1 MRLEVERL
9 AYRAGGRAL
18 IDDVCF
24 TSAGGDCTALL
35 GANGA
40 GKSLLLRLCHGLLQ
54 PHGGSVRWDGR
65 PPRAL
70 GASITMIF
78 QKPVT
83 LRRSV
88 RANVAHALYL
98 RGTPRARRAA
108 RVEAALELVGL
119 ADCGD
124 RPAGVLSGGQQQ
136 RLAIA
141 RAWALK
147 PSVMLMDEPTA
158 RLDVRS
164 AERVEGIIR
173 GLHRAGIKI
182 VVTTHDLA
190 QVRRLCDE
198 VVFVHEGRLVQH
210 ARMDDFF
217 ARPANNVVCEFI
229 RSQTF

>member
-1 MRLEVERL
+1 MRLEVGHL
-9 AYRAGGRAL
+9 AYRADGRVL

-54 PHGGSVRWDGR
+54 PHGGRVRWGGR

-70 GASITMIF
+70 GSSITMIF
-78 QKPVT
+78 QKPMM

-98 RGTPRARRAA
+98 QGAPRARRAA
-108 RVEAALELVGL
+108 RVGAALELVGL

-141 RAWALK
+141 RAWVLK

-164 AERVEGIIR
+164 TARVEEIIR
-173 GLHRAGIKI
+173 DLHREGIKI
-182 VVTTHDLA
+182 IVTTHDLA
-190 QVRRLCDE
+190 QVRRLCGE
-198 VVFVHEGRLVQH
+198 VVFLHEGRLVQH
-210 ARMDDFF
+210 CRIDDFF
-217 ARPANNVVCEFI
+217 ARPANDVVCEFI
-229 RSQTF
+229 RSQKF